1 MSHFLLQPFDKFLK
15 LSEYTIKSI
24 KKCCT
29 GNRVVDLL
37 FHFPVSVQNRVS
49 DINNFSD
56 KDKLTVVVKIVDHR
70 VPRYKTS
77 PYKVIGQTSAGDLIT
92 ILYFNYSVSFIR
104 KSLPYDGVFT
114 VSGCAQKT
122 TDGIQMVHPDI
133 IAPPS
138 ALKYHVGVE
147 PVYPLVAKLSNHTLR
162 YAINSLLRIMP
173 DIPDWIPP
181 DYGLPSFTESIKI
194 VHNPRTIEDISIS
207 NPARKRI
214 ALDELL
220 INQIRLRQMRTALTE
235 QRVTP
240 FRQTEIM
247 GRLQLPFELTADQ
260 LSCLNDIQNDL
271 AAGIPMNRLLQG
283 DVGAGKT
290 IVAFMSILIALEN
303 NAQAALLAP
312 TEILSVQHFN
322 NLKQMSE
329 NLDIK
334 MDIMLSSNR
343 RIRPQQIDK
352 LRSGETQLLIGTHA
366 VLENEIEFKNLGL
379 IVIDEQHRFGV
390 LQRLALIKKCK
401 YPNVLAMSA
410 TPIPRTLLLG
420 RYGDLDVST
429 IKIKPQGRKP
439 VETIVLGASKING
452 LIKRL
457 KEIDSQIYWVCP
469 VIEESENLVDINTRH
484 KHLNENFT
492 AREVFVL
499 HGKMKPREKEDI
511 MRRFKNREFKVLV
524 STTVIEVG
532 VDVPS
537 VNVIVI
543 EHAERFGL
551 AQLHQ
556 LRGRVGRGGDAS
568 YCILLY
574 HYPISKIGKQRLQL
588 MKSSTDGFLISE
600 EDLKLRGAGDIL
612 GKEQSGFNSLKFSE
626 FSSNGELIQMAEKI
640 AKTVKF
646 DSERIKFLYT
656 IFSRLDDDIIA

>member
-1 MSHFLLQPFDKFLK
+1 
-15 LSEYTIKSI
+15 
-24 KKCCT
+24 
-29 GNRVVDLL
+29 VV
-37 FHFPVSVQNRVS
+37 
-49 DINNFSD
+49 
-56 KDKLTVVVKIVDHR
+56 
-70 VPRYKTS
+70 
-77 PYKVIGQTSAGDLIT
+77 GQTFAGDLIT
-92 ILYFNYSVSFIR
+92 ILYFNYSVGFIR

-114 VSGCAQKT
+114 VSGCTQKT

-133 IAPPS
+133 IAQPS

-147 PVYPLVAKLSNHTLR
+147 PIYPLVAKLSNHTLR

-181 DYGLPSFTESIKI
+181 DYWLPSFTESIKI
-194 VHNPRTIEDISIS
+194 IHKPQTIEDISIS

-220 INQIRLRQMRTALTE
+220 INQIRLQQMRKALTE
-235 QRVTP
+235 QRVMP
-240 FRQTEIM
+240 FRQTNEIM

-260 LSCLNDIQNDL
+260 LSCLDDIREDL
-271 AAGIPMNRLLQG
+271 AAEVPMNRLLQG

-290 IVAFMSILIALEN
+290 VVAFMSILIALEN

-322 NLKQMSE
+322 NLKKMSE
-329 NLDIK
+329 DLGIK

-343 RIRPQQIDK
+343 KVRSKQIDK
-352 LRSGETQLLIGTHA
+352 LRSGETQLLVGTHA
-366 VLENEIEFKNLGL
+366 ILENEIEFKNLGL

-420 RYGDLDVST
+420 RYGDLDVSV
-429 IKIKPQGRKP
+429 IKTKPHGRKP
-439 VETIVLGASKING
+439 IKTIIIRASKIDD

-492 AREVFVL
+492 VHEVFVL
-499 HGKMKPREKEDI
+499 HGKMKPKEKEDI
-511 MRRFKNREFKVLV
+511 MERFKNREFKVLV

-532 VDVPS
+532 VDVPN

-556 LRGRVGRGGDAS
+556 LRGRVGRGSKAS

-574 HYPISKIGKQRLQL
+574 HYPISEIGKQRLQL
-588 MKSSTDGFLISE
+588 MKNSTDGFLISE

-626 FSSNGELIQMAEKI
+626 FSSNEELIQTAEKI